1 MVTEHIIIKSFQDI
15 TNSGIFSNVGGFL
28 KLESHFPKKL
38 VLFSTIKSLY
48 E

>member
-28 KLESHFPKKL
+28 KLESHFPKKVGFIFYNKKPL
-38 VLFSTIKSLY
+38 
-48 E
+48 